1 MGPPQPPTRGADT
14 DQTPGPPS
22 AGCGEPARGE
32 ATAVS
37 PALLV
42 PSTAIRTVLTP
53 GGWETLRHASPIP
66 GTESSSPGRVCSP
79 SDKTELVIHGAE
91 RASGM
96 PVSS

>member
-1 MGPPQPPTRGADT
+1 MGPPQPPSRRADT

-22 AGCGEPARGE
+22 EGCGEPACGE

-42 PSTAIRTVLTP
+42 PSTVIRTVVTP
-53 GGWETLRHASPIP
+53 GGWETPHHASPIP
-66 GTESSSPGRVCSP
+66 GTESSSPGGVCSP
-79 SDKTELVIHGAE
+79 SDKTELVIRGAE
-91 RASGM
+91 RASDT

>member
-1 MGPPQPPTRGADT
+1 MGPPQPLSRRADT

-22 AGCGEPARGE
+22 EGCSEPAHGE
-32 ATAVS
+32 VIAVS

-42 PSTAIRTVLTP
+42 PSTAIRTAIAP
-53 GGWETLRHASPIP
+53 GGWETPRHASPIP
-66 GTESSSPGRVCSP
+66 GTESSSPGGVCSP
-79 SDKTELVIHGAE
+79 SNKTELALHGAE